1 MTSITSNVPTIPQSQ
16 PSSNSSVNPTHAR
29 TPSVSGQ
36 TSSSAAVQGSAPAQ
50 RTVSYA
56 SAASASKKTSA
67 PVTAASPAP
76 HKPAGASAQ
85 NARPG
90 PTAPQAVN
98 GKITPSVTNSG
109 SPANGNNPSYPGQ
122 HNRKPSIASG
132 AGGSIMPNG
141 APRTAPPITFG
152 AINDPTGSASGSA
165 ATASLTAPVAS
176 NQRINS
182 PQSSP
187 SPMVQPMASGGAAPQ
202 ASGTGSRGLQFGDAT
217 NHVS

>member
-1 MTSITSNVPTIPQSQ
+1 
-16 PSSNSSVNPTHAR
+16 
-29 TPSVSGQ
+29 
-36 TSSSAAVQGSAPAQ
+36 VQGSAPAQ

-67 PVTAASPAP
+67 PVIAASPAP
-76 HKPAGASAQ
+76 HIPAGASAQ

-90 PTAPQAVN
+90 PTASQAVN
-98 GKITPSVTNSG
+98 GKISPAVTNSG
-109 SPANGNNPSYPGQ
+109 SPANGNNSSYPGQ

-141 APRTAPPITFG
+141 AAPRNAPSITFG
-152 AINDPTGSASGSA
+152 AINDPTGTASGSA

-187 SPMVQPMASGGAAPQ
+187 SPMVQPMASGGSAPQ